1 MKTKKLILL
10 ALLVM
15 ATIGA
20 YAQTTGYEKSIEV
33 GGSVGIDKYSKYG
46 FGIAMINGYRV
57 NDTFYL
63 GVGAGYKYSENLYM
77 TSSNYFGSKYTG
89 FTESFNSQSL
99 IQVYARVKANL
110 STNDIAPF
118 FQLDLGGSADLRGNE
133 TASSSGLIVEP
144 AFGVNFKGK
153 NPDSSI
159 YVTVGYNLQGMRYT
173 AWDLNPDNIGE
184 TETKVS
190 AGQLSFKVGFVF

>member
-1 MKTKKLILL
+1 MRTKIFTLL
-10 ALLVM
+10 ALM
-15 ATIGA
+15 SMSIIGVN
-20 YAQTTGYEKSIEV
+20 AQTTGYEKSIEV

-57 NDTFYL
+57 NDTFYI
-63 GVGAGYKYSENLYM
+63 GVGAGYKYSENIYM
-77 TSSNYFGSKYTG
+77 TSTNFIGDKYIG

-99 IQVYARVKANL
+99 VQVYARAKANL
-110 STNDIAPF
+110 SKSDIAPF

-153 NPDSSI
+153 DPNSSI
-159 YVTVGYNLQGMRYT
+159 YVSVGYNLQGMKYT
-173 AWDLNPDNIGE
+173 VWDLDPDNIGD